1 MANTVNA
8 LVKERSTINN
18 STSKAMFAFSKEDRF
33 KSPKSYT
40 SAFGYEIPGQFG
52 HKKDDAQNRGFGS
65 SVHDRFGYEEMRKVK
80 RGIEYSGRI
89 DGPD

>member
-1 MANTVNA
+1 MSNGVNA

-18 STSKAMFAFSKEDRF
+18 STSKAMFAFSKDERF
-33 KSPKSYT
+33 KSPKGYT
-40 SAFGYEIPGQFG
+40 TAFGYEIPGQFG
-52 HKKDDAQNRGFGS
+52 HKKDDAASRGFGS

-80 RGIEYSGRI
+80 RGVEYSGRI